1 MLDVTDKGTIN
12 QVLTY
17 SNSANA
23 NGFIEAFEIFR
34 NLLGSDG
41 YCYVRFFL
49 YEWFM
54 QNSTIYS

>member
-23 NGFIEAFEIFR
+23 NGFIQAFKIFQA
-34 NLLGSDG
+34 S
-41 YCYVRFFL
+41 
-49 YEWFM
+49 
-54 QNSTIYS
+54 

>member
-23 NGFIEAFEIFR
+23 NGFIQAFELFR
-34 NLLGSDG
+34 NLYGSDWNRDI
-41 YCYVRFFL
+41 CYFCINNLFAL
-49 YEWFM
+49 LKLA
-54 QNSTIYS
+54 